1 MEQLQKTE
9 RTILVYGNADTS
21 KLGFPTEDSLIK
33 YIETDIFTEYR
44 NRYRYTQRRKADVIV
59 LSREGWAYG
68 HFDVESKE
76 APTEQDKLEYPP
88 VKTVYIVSK
97 STRYN
102 KRVRLFHLSI
112 KVDSFGT
119 KITEEQ
125 FKTLLD
131 AAGGTQEFPKV
142 PPFPQST
149 VEQERILRAVRDR
162 LGQSPFRKS
171 LIAAYNSRCAVTDCD
186 AEEALE
192 AAHIEPY
199 NGIETNHTS
208 NGILLRADIHTLFDK
223 NLIGIDPKTLTVA
236 LSPFLKNTTYSEL
249 HGKPL
254 KRPSALRDRPDV
266 KALAARWQAFSTKG

>member
-1 MEQLQKTE
+1 MEQVQRTE
-9 RTILVYGNADTS
+9 RSIWVYGNSDKS
-21 KLGFPTEDSLIK
+21 RLGFQTEDSLIK
-33 YIETDIFTEYR
+33 YIETDIFKEEK
-44 NRYRYTQRRKADVIV
+44 NRYRYTQGKNADVIV

-76 APTEQDKLEYPP
+76 TPTERDELAYPP
-88 VKTVYIVSK
+88 VKAVYIVSK
-97 STRYN
+97 STRYD
-102 KRVRLFHLSI
+102 KRVRLFDLSI

-119 KITEEQ
+119 KISEEQ

-142 PPFPQST
+142 PPLPQSS
-149 VEQERILRAVRDR
+149 VEQELILRAVRDR
-162 LGQSPFRKS
+162 LGQSPFRKG

-199 NGIETNHTS
+199 KGIETNHPS
-208 NGILLRADIHTLFDK
+208 NGLLLRADIHALFDK
-223 NLIGIDPKTLTVA
+223 NLIGIDPRTLTVA
-236 LSPFLKNTTYSEL
+236 LSPLLKNSTYREL

-254 KRPSALRDRPDV
+254 TCPSALRDRPDV
-266 KALAARWQAFSTKG
+266 KALSTRWQAFSTKG